1 LPGQEVDVEIRQ
13 HQENYVQPKK
23 KYLPFGGQGN
33 RLGSPTPGTSSLPGS
48 FPSDAAP
55 SAPQT
60 TASLPKVHVDDSQP
74 TVSLQIR
81 LGSGTRLPARFNS
94 THTIGD
100 VYEFVAAAS
109 PESQSREWVLQITF
123 PSTELTDHAKILG
136 EMPEFKRG
144 GVVVQKWK

>member
-1 LPGQEVDVEIRQ
+1 VDVEIRQ

-33 RLGSPTPGTSSLPGS
+33 RLGSPTPGASSLPGS
-48 FPSDAAP
+48 FPADAAP
-55 SAPQT
+55 SAPQA

-74 TVSLQIR
+74 TVNLQIR
-81 LGSGTRLPARFNS
+81 LGSGTRLPARFNT

-100 VYEFVAAAS
+100 VYEFVATAS
-109 PESQSREWVLQITF
+109 PESQNREWVLQTTF

-144 GVVVQKWK
+144 GVVMQKWK